1 MEDNIVRYTL
11 FVLVS
16 VVGMSEGRN
25 EIVVFAFA
33 FVLVFYCLYA
43 ARRECALSFSFAFSF
58 LAFNCVWRLRAMPL
72 LIGSNII
79 LS

>member
-16 VVGMSEGRN
+16 VVGMSKGRN

-33 FVLVFYCLYA
+33 FVLVFIV
-43 ARRECALSFSFAFSF
+43 RMPEDRMFF
-58 LAFNCVWRLRAMPL
+58 CVFFPCFH
-72 LIGSNII
+72 
-79 LS
+79 